1 MRVQCYVKGHVLEQ
15 LRGLARQRSVSV
27 SQAARKLVIERL
39 NALAASEKDTSE
51 APTERKSIGR
61 PTHQINVRVS
71 ASAFERIGA
80 LAQAS
85 ELTRGGWLAAL
96 VRREIEDTPQFP
108 VAALE
113 ALTASNRQLW
123 SIGTSLNQLA
133 YAMNVELKARG
144 CVDGAAI
151 KVSLLQDLRR
161 QIDSHTAD
169 ATKVIETARDRRR
182 GRRRVKTVSSQSSIT
197 KQESQPN
204 QNYV

>member
-1 MRVQCYVKGHVLEQ
+1 MLEQ
-15 LRGLARQRSVSV
+15 LRELARQQSVSV
-27 SQAARKLVIERL
+27 SQAARKLVMERL
-39 NALAASEKDTSE
+39 HALPNSEEETYETSPE
-51 APTERKSIGR
+51 PRSIER

-96 VRREIEDTPQFP
+96 VRREIEETPQFP

-144 CVDGAAI
+144 CVDSAELR
-151 KVSLLQDLRR
+151 VSLLRDLRC
-161 QIDSHTAD
+161 QIESHTAD
-169 ATKVIETARDRRR
+169 VTKVIEGARDRRR
-182 GRRRVKTVSSQSSIT
+182 GRRRVKTVPSRSST
-197 KQESQPN
+197 PNQESQPH
-204 QNYV
+204 QDYV